1 MKKSLGLRED
11 VFLEALVSS
20 SGLTESSKQNGNTSA
35 QRYYSSKMTDLST
48 AYQRKTHRE
57 HILDLPDT
65 YIGSVTTA
73 PEDVYLRENETFEA
87 ATIPVNPGFYKLI
100 DELLVNAH
108 DQVVRLRSRQS
119 TNPVKTIEITC
130 TAEAFSIKNDGEP
143 IDVAEHP
150 EHKTWIPQ
158 MIFGELLTSTNY
170 DKNEK
175 KLVGGKNGYGV
186 KLVNIFARQM
196 VVTVVDQPRNLIYA
210 QTFKNN
216 MTEVGTPIVRPCKQK
231 SYVCVDWTPDFAR
244 FGMTEIDEGMRRL
257 IERRVWDL
265 AMTLGKEVK
274 VSWNGTAVKCK
285 NLTEY
290 AKAFGCE
297 TVVYETPN
305 ERWHI
310 AVADTPA
317 DKLFSM
323 SFVNGIWTSKGGTH
337 IDAVT
342 NQVVAHVVEYLETKK
357 KVKVKPSL
365 VKDHLAIFVTSMIEN
380 PSFTSQTKES
390 LTTKVSAFGSSYKLS
405 DDALKKIVTKL
416 AIVPRILEAQAA
428 KDTKENSKTDG
439 KKQSR
444 ITGIPKLD
452 DATHAGT
459 KESAKCTLI
468 LTEGDSA
475 KAMALS
481 GLSQE
486 QRRFFGVYPLK
497 GKILNVKDTS
507 DSKVEQT
514 KEIAELKKIIGLT
527 SGKKYTDVK
536 DLRYGSVMIMTD
548 QDLDGSHI
556 RGLLINLF
564 HELWHE
570 LIAIPGFLTYMATP
584 IVKAHKNKEHRTFYS
599 QYEYEQ
605 WRAGEGAK
613 GWKVKYYK
621 GLGTSTRDEAK
632 DYFSKVNAVKFDY
645 DEKSDKSIDL
655 AFNKQRADDRK
666 EWLKSYDHTV
676 LVPAGNRVPYDD
688 FIHKDL
694 IHFSYYNLE
703 RSIPNMMD
711 GLKTSQRK
719 ILYAAFKRNLT
730 AEIRVAQFAGYVSE
744 HTGYHHGE
752 ASLNETIVGM
762 AQDFMGSN
770 NIPWLVPQ
778 GQFGTRIQGGKDAAS
793 PRYIHTYLQPRIRK
807 IVREEDFEI
816 LKYRDDD
823 GLPVEPE
830 WYAPVLPMLLVN
842 GARGI
847 GTGYSTYIPPCDP
860 KVIKDKLMRKIQA
873 GHPLRSDTY
882 PLVPYFEGFKGTY
895 TADGVV
901 GVYRKEKDDFVV
913 TELPPGTWTSDYR
926 EWLEKELAEG
936 RIKDFTDTSTDQDI
950 NIRIKGIDE
959 KVLVKSLTEKVKTT
973 NMHAFNSQGVI
984 TKYETLTDILCEFWG
999 VRINLYETRREHQI
1013 KTLRAK
1019 LPYHVNVVRFIRDQ
1033 IQDEPEVVLK
1043 KKSLKECDDILGE
1056 HEYQHIDGSYEYI
1069 MRLPVSAFT
1078 SEKIAKHEKDMA
1090 DLKTEIARLENTNAE
1105 RMWLADLEAV

>member
-1 MKKSLGLRED
+1 
-11 VFLEALVSS
+11 
-20 SGLTESSKQNGNTSA
+20 
-35 QRYYSSKMTDLST
+35 MTDLSS

-57 HILDLPDT
+57 HILSLPDT
-65 YIGSVTTA
+65 YIGSIETA
-73 PEDVYLRENETFEA
+73 NEEVFLHNASGAFKPESIA
-87 ATIPVNPGFYKLI
+87 VNPGFYKLI

-108 DQVVRLRSRQS
+108 DHAIRLRTKNSED
-119 TNPVKTIEITC
+119 PVKKINVLCEAHGFTIE
-130 TAEAFSIKNDGEP
+130 NDGEP

-150 EHKTWIPQ
+150 EHKVWIPQ

-170 DKNEK
+170 NKDEK

-186 KLVNIFARQM
+186 KLVNIFAKELKVIVHDKARK
-196 VVTVVDQPRNLIYA
+196 LLYE
-210 QTFKNN
+210 QTFEEN
-216 MTEVGTPIVRPCKQK
+216 MTKVGKPEVTKPKKKPDTLSVALG
-231 SYVCVDWTPDFAR
+231 WLPDFAR
-244 FGMTEIDEGMRRL
+244 FGMTEITPAMRRL

-265 AMTLGKEVK
+265 AMTLGKDVK
-274 VSWNGTAVKCK
+274 VTYNGELVKCRS
-285 NLTEY
+285 LVDY
-290 AKAFGCE
+290 AKAFLPDGAA
-297 TVVYETPN
+297 VVSESPN
-305 ERWHI
+305 DRWNIVI
-310 AVADTPA
+310 ADSPT
-317 DKLFSM
+317 DKQFNM

-337 IDAVT
+337 VDAIFS
-342 NQVVAHVVEYLETKK
+342 QVVNHVVEYLETKK
-357 KVKVKPSL
+357 KIKVKPGL
-365 VKDHLAIFVTSMIEN
+365 VRDNLAVFVTSMIEN

-390 LTTKVSAFGSSYKLS
+390 LTTKQSAFGSSPKLS
-405 DDALKKIVTKL
+405 DDTLKKIVSKL
-416 AIVPRILEAQAA
+416 NLVSTIVEAQSA
-428 KDTKENSKTDG
+428 KDAKDNSKTDG

-452 DATHAGT
+452 DAVMAGT
-459 KESAKCTLI
+459 KDSAKCTLI

-486 QRRFFGVYPLK
+486 QRKTFGVYPLK
-497 GKILNVKDTS
+497 GKVLNVKDTS

-536 DLRYGSVMIMTD
+536 DLRYGSIMIMTD

-584 IVKAHKNKEHRTFYS
+584 IVKATKGTQTKVFYS

-605 WRAGEGAK
+605 WRETDGK
-613 GWKVKYYK
+613 TGWKVKYYK

-645 DEKSDKSIDL
+645 TPESDPAIDL

-666 EWLKSYDHTV
+666 EWLKGYDHTA
-676 LVPAGNRVPYDD
+676 LVPPGNKVQYND
-688 FIHKDL
+688 FINKDL

-703 RSIPNMMD
+703 RSIPSVMD

-719 ILYAAFKRNLT
+719 ILFAAFKRNL
-730 AEIRVAQFAGYVSE
+730 AQEIRVAQFAGYVSE

-762 AQDFMGSN
+762 AQTFMGSN
-770 NIPWLVPQ
+770 NVPWLVPQ

-793 PRYIHTYLQPRIRK
+793 PRYIHTYLQPRVRK
-807 IVREEDFEI
+807 LLPIDDFAV

-847 GTGYSTYIPPCDP
+847 GTGYSTNIPPCSP
-860 KVIKDKLMRKIQA
+860 TVLKRMLTA
-873 GHPLRSDTY
+873 YLRGQGNLTDEQ
-882 PLVPYFEGFKGTY
+882 LQPYFEGFKGQY
-895 TADGVV
+895 TADSVIGA
-901 GVYRKEKDDFVV
+901 YRKSGDTEFTV
-913 TELPPGTWTSDYR
+913 TELPPGTWTADYR

-936 RIKDFTDTSTDQDI
+936 RIKDFSDTSTDQDI
-950 NIRIKGIDE
+950 CIHIKGIE
-959 KVLVKSLTEKVKTT
+959 EAALVKSLTTKVKTT
-973 NMHAFNSQGVI
+973 NMHAFNAKGVI
-984 TKYETLTDILCEFWG
+984 AKYATLNDILVEYAE
-999 VRINLYETRREHQI
+999 VREALYETRRLHQI
-1013 KTLRAK
+1013 AALEKEV
-1019 LPYHVNVVRFIRDQ
+1019 PYHEDIVRFIENQCLDKPVPDLRR
-1033 IQDEPEVVLK
+1033 
-1043 KKSLKECDDILGE
+1043 KSKAECEALLTEQKYTHHVEIL
-1056 HEYQHIDGSYEYI
+1056 
-1069 MRLPVSAFT
+1069 RLPVSSFT
-1078 SEKIAKHEKDMA
+1078 SEVMAKHRSDRENV
-1090 DLKTEIARLENTNAE
+1090 LNRLELLRGTTA
-1105 RMWLADLEAV
+1105 RALWLADLESV

>member
-1 MKKSLGLRED
+1 
-11 VFLEALVSS
+11 
-20 SGLTESSKQNGNTSA
+20 
-35 QRYYSSKMTDLST
+35 MTDLST

-65 YIGSVTTA
+65 YIGSVTTTNEEVFLRD
-73 PEDVYLRENETFEA
+73 EDGFKAE
-87 ATIPVNPGFYKLI
+87 TIPVNPGFYKLI

-119 TNPVKTIEITC
+119 TNPVKNIDIDCGATL
-130 TAEAFSIKNDGEP
+130 FSIKNDGEP

-186 KLVNIFARQM
+186 KLVNIFADEM
-196 VVTVVDQPRNLIYA
+196 VVTVVDQPRGLKYK
-210 QTFKNN
+210 QRFRKN
-216 MTEVGTPIVRPCKQK
+216 MTEIEKPIVTENKGK
-231 SYVCVDWTPDFAR
+231 SSVQVIWTPDFKR
-244 FGMTEIDEGMRRL
+244 FGMQCIDAGMMRL

-274 VSWNGTAVKCK
+274 VSLNGTTVKCK
-285 NLTEY
+285 NLTDY
-290 AKAFGCE
+290 SKGFGCDP
-297 TVVYETPN
+297 VLYETPN

-310 AVADTPA
+310 AIADSPV
-317 DKLFSM
+317 DKQFAM

-337 IDAVT
+337 VDAVT
-342 NQVVAHVVEYLETKK
+342 NQVVGHIVDYLETKK

-365 VKDHLAIFVTSMIEN
+365 VKDHLAVFITSMIEN
-380 PSFTSQTKES
+380 PSFTSQTKET
-390 LTTKVSAFGSSYKLS
+390 LTTKASAFGSSPKLS
-405 DDALKKIVTKL
+405 EEFLKKVVSKL
-416 AIVPRILEAQAA
+416 AIVPKLLEAQSA
-428 KDTKENSKTDG
+428 KDAKDNSKTDG

-452 DATHAGT
+452 DAISAGT
-459 KESAKCTLI
+459 KDSAKCTLI

-486 QRRFFGVYPLK
+486 QRKFFGVYPLK
-497 GKILNVKDTS
+497 GKVLNVKDTS
-507 DSKVEQT
+507 DAKVEQT
-514 KEIAELKKIIGLT
+514 KEIAELKKILGLT

-536 DLRYGSVMIMTD
+536 DLRYGSIMIMTD

-570 LIAIPGFLTYMATP
+570 LIAIPGFITYMATP
-584 IVKAHKNKEHRTFYS
+584 IVKANKGKENRIFYS

-605 WRAGEGAK
+605 WREGEGAK

-632 DYFSKVNAVKFDY
+632 DYFSKVNAVRFDY
-645 DEKSDKSIDL
+645 DDKSDKSIDL

-666 EWLKSYDHTV
+666 EWLKAYDRTT
-676 LVPAGNRVPYDD
+676 LIPTGNHLPYDD

-703 RSIPNMMD
+703 RSIPNVMD

-730 AEIRVAQFAGYVSE
+730 QEIRVAQFAGYVSE

-752 ASLNETIVGM
+752 ASLNETIIGM
-762 AQDFMGSN
+762 AQDFMGAN

-807 IVREEDFEI
+807 IVCEEDFPI

-830 WYAPVLPMLLVN
+830 WYAPVLPMLLIN

-847 GTGYSTYIPPCDP
+847 GTGYSTYIPQCNP
-860 KVIKDKLMRKIQA
+860 KVIKEMIVDHVKNTT
-873 GHPLRSDTY
+873 PLSTK
-882 PLVPYFEGFKGTY
+882 PLTPYFEGFKGTY
-895 TADGVV
+895 TEEGVM
-901 GVYRKEKDDFVV
+901 GVFKKVKDEYVV
-913 TELPPGTWTSDYR
+913 TELPPGTWTADYR

-936 RIKDFTDTSTDQDI
+936 RIKDFTDTSTDQQI
-950 NIRIKGIDE
+950 NIVIKGIDE

-973 NMHAFNSQGVI
+973 NMHAFNHKGII
-984 TKYETLTDILCEFWG
+984 TKYATLNDILEEFVV
-999 VRINLYETRREHQI
+999 VRRGLYEDRRRHQLGVI
-1013 KTLRAK
+1013 AAK
-1019 LPYHVNVVRFIRDQ
+1019 LPYHENVVRFIKDQ
-1033 IQDEPEVVLK
+1033 ISDKPKVVLK
-1043 KKSLKECDDILGE
+1043 KKSLKECDEILKQNQYE
-1056 HEYQHIDGSYEYI
+1056 LINDSYDYI
-1069 MRLPVSAFT
+1069 LSLPVSAFT
-1078 SEKIAKHEKDMA
+1078 LEKIKKHED
-1090 DLKTEIARLENTNAE
+1090 DRINLKVQQEELEKTTWRE
-1105 RMWLADLEAV
+1105 MWLADLEVV

>member
-1 MKKSLGLRED
+1 
-11 VFLEALVSS
+11 
-20 SGLTESSKQNGNTSA
+20 
-35 QRYYSSKMTDLST
+35 MTDLST

-65 YIGSVTTA
+65 YIGSVTTTNEEVFLRD
-73 PEDVYLRENETFEA
+73 EDGFKAE
-87 ATIPVNPGFYKLI
+87 TIPVNPGFYKLI

-119 TNPVKTIEITC
+119 TNPVKNIDIDCGATL
-130 TAEAFSIKNDGEP
+130 FSIKNDGEP

-186 KLVNIFARQM
+186 KLVNIFADEM
-196 VVTVVDQPRNLIYA
+196 VVTVVDQTRGLKYK
-210 QTFKNN
+210 QRFRKN
-216 MTEVGTPIVRPCKQK
+216 MTEIEKPIVTENKGK
-231 SYVCVDWTPDFAR
+231 SSVQVIWTPDFKR
-244 FGMTEIDEGMRRL
+244 FGMQSIDSGMMRL

-274 VSWNGTAVKCK
+274 VTLNGTAVKCK
-285 NLTEY
+285 NLTDY
-290 AKAFGCE
+290 AKGFGCD
-297 TVVYETPN
+297 TVLYETPN

-310 AVADTPA
+310 AVADSPV
-317 DKLFSM
+317 DKQFSM

-337 IDAVT
+337 VDAVT
-342 NQVVAHVVEYLETKK
+342 NQVVGHIVDYLETKK

-365 VKDHLAIFVTSMIEN
+365 VKDHLAVFITSMIEN
-380 PSFTSQTKES
+380 PSFTSQTKET
-390 LTTKVSAFGSSYKLS
+390 LTTKASAFGSSPKLS
-405 DDALKKIVTKL
+405 EEFLKKVVSKL
-416 AIVPRILEAQAA
+416 AIVPKLLEAQSA
-428 KDTKENSKTDG
+428 KDAKDNSKTDG

-452 DATHAGT
+452 DAISAGT
-459 KESAKCTLI
+459 KDSAKCTLI

-486 QRRFFGVYPLK
+486 QRKFFGVYPLK
-497 GKILNVKDTS
+497 GKVLNVKDTS
-507 DSKVEQT
+507 DAKVEQT
-514 KEIAELKKIIGLT
+514 KEIAELKKILGLT

-536 DLRYGSVMIMTD
+536 DLRYGSIMIMTD

-570 LIAIPGFLTYMATP
+570 LIAIPGFITYMATP
-584 IVKAHKNKEHRTFYS
+584 IVKAHKGKETRIFYS

-605 WRAGEGAK
+605 WREGEGAK

-632 DYFSKVNAVKFDY
+632 DYFSKVNAVRFDY
-645 DEKSDKSIDL
+645 DDNTDKSIDL

-666 EWLKSYDHTV
+666 EWLKGYDRTS
-676 LVPAGNRVPYDD
+676 LIPSGNHIPYDD

-703 RSIPNMMD
+703 RSIPNVMD

-730 AEIRVAQFAGYVSE
+730 QEIRVAQFAGYVSE

-752 ASLNETIVGM
+752 ASLNETIIGM

-807 IVREEDFEI
+807 IVCEEDFPI

-830 WYAPVLPMLLVN
+830 WYAPVLPMLLIN

-847 GTGYSTYIPPCDP
+847 GTGYSTYIPQCNP
-860 KVIKDKLMRKIQA
+860 KVIKDIIVDHLKNNTSLSAKTI
-873 GHPLRSDTY
+873 T
-882 PLVPYFEGFKGTY
+882 PYFEGFKGTY
-895 TADGVV
+895 TEEGVM
-901 GVYRKEKDDFVV
+901 GVFKKVKDDYIV
-913 TELPPGTWTSDYR
+913 TELPPGTWTADYR

-936 RIKDFTDTSTDQDI
+936 RIKDFTDTSTDQQI
-950 NIRIKGIDE
+950 NIVIKGIDE
-959 KVLVKSLTEKVKTT
+959 KVLAKSLTEKVKTT
-973 NMHAFNSQGVI
+973 NMHAFNHKGII
-984 TKYETLTDILCEFWG
+984 TKYNTLNDILEEFVM
-999 VRINLYETRREHQI
+999 VRQGLYEDRRRHQLGVI
-1013 KTLRAK
+1013 ADK
-1019 LPYHVNVVRFIRDQ
+1019 LPYHENVVRFIKDQ
-1033 IQDEPEVVLK
+1033 ISDKPKVVLK
-1043 KKSLKECDDILGE
+1043 KKSLKECDEILKQNQYE
-1056 HEYQHIDGSYEYI
+1056 LINDSYDYI
-1069 MRLPVSAFT
+1069 LSLPVSAFT
-1078 SEKIAKHEKDMA
+1078 LEKIKKHED
-1090 DLKTEIARLENTNAE
+1090 DRVNLKVQQEELEKTTWRE
-1105 RMWLADLEAV
+1105 MWLADLEVV

>member
-1 MKKSLGLRED
+1 
-11 VFLEALVSS
+11 
-20 SGLTESSKQNGNTSA
+20 
-35 QRYYSSKMTDLST
+35 MTDLSS

-57 HILDLPDT
+57 HILSLPDT
-65 YIGSVTTA
+65 YVGSIETA
-73 PEDVYLRENETFEA
+73 NEEVFLHEGEMFKPE
-87 ATIPVNPGFYKLI
+87 TIAVNPGFYKLI

-108 DQVVRLRSRQS
+108 DHAIRLRTKNSAD
-119 TNPVKTIEITC
+119 PVKKINVLCDPVGFTIE
-130 TAEAFSIKNDGEP
+130 NDGEP

-150 EHKTWIPQ
+150 EHKVWIPQ

-170 DKNEK
+170 NKDEK

-186 KLVNIFARQM
+186 KLVNIFAKEMKVIVHDKARK
-196 VVTVVDQPRNLIYA
+196 LLYE
-210 QTFKNN
+210 QTFEDN
-216 MTEVGTPIVRPCKQK
+216 MTKIGKPTVTTPKKKPDVLSVGIGWK
-231 SYVCVDWTPDFAR
+231 PDFAR
-244 FGMTEIDEGMRRL
+244 FGMTEITDGMRRL

-265 AMTLGKEVK
+265 AMTLGKDVK
-274 VSWNGTAVKCK
+274 VTFNNELVKCRS
-285 NLTEY
+285 LAEY
-290 AKAFGCE
+290 AKAFLPEGSA
-297 TVVYETPN
+297 VVAESPN
-305 ERWHI
+305 DRWTIVI
-310 AVADTPA
+310 ADSPT
-317 DKLFSM
+317 DKQFSM

-337 IDAVT
+337 VDAIFS
-342 NQVVAHVVEYLETKK
+342 QVVNHVVEYLETKK

-365 VKDHLAIFVTSMIEN
+365 VRDNLAVFVTSMIEN

-390 LTTKVSAFGSSYKLS
+390 LTTKLSAFGSSPKLS
-405 DDALKKIVTKL
+405 DETLKKVVSKLSLVTT
-416 AIVPRILEAQAA
+416 ILEAQSA
-428 KDTKENSKTDG
+428 KDAKENSKTDG

-452 DATHAGT
+452 DAVLAGT
-459 KESAKCTLI
+459 KDSAKCTLI

-486 QRRFFGVYPLK
+486 QRKTFGVYPLK
-497 GKILNVKDTS
+497 GKVLNVKDTS

-527 SGKKYTDVK
+527 SGKKYTNVA
-536 DLRYGSVMIMTD
+536 DLRYGSIMIMTD

-584 IVKAHKNKEHRTFYS
+584 IVKATKGKETKVFYS

-605 WRAGEGAK
+605 WRKENPS
-613 GWKVKYYK
+613 WKVKYYK

-632 DYFSKVNAVKFDY
+632 DYFAKVNAVKFDY
-645 DEKSDKSIDL
+645 TTESDPAIDL

-666 EWLKSYDHTV
+666 EWLKTYDHTA
-676 LVPAGNRVPYDD
+676 LVPAGSKVKYDE
-688 FIHKDL
+688 FVHKDL

-703 RSIPNMMD
+703 RSIPSIMD

-719 ILYAAFKRNLT
+719 ILFAAFKRNLT
-730 AEIRVAQFAGYVSE
+730 QEIRVAQFAGYVSE

-762 AQDFMGSN
+762 AQDFMGGN

-793 PRYIHTYLQPRIRK
+793 PRYIHTYLQPR
-807 IVREEDFEI
+807 VRMLVPAADFEV

-823 GLPVEPE
+823 GLAVEPE

-847 GTGYSTYIPPCDP
+847 GTGYSTYIPPCNP
-860 KVIKDKLMRKIQA
+860 NTLKKMLLS
-873 GHPLRSDTY
+873 HLRGQGNLTDEQLT
-882 PLVPYFEGFKGTY
+882 PYFEGFKGTY
-895 TADGVV
+895 TMDGVV
-901 GVYRKEKDDFVV
+901 GVYSRVGEDYVV
-913 TELPPGTWTSDYR
+913 TELPPGTWTADYR

-936 RIKDFTDTSTDQDI
+936 RIKDFSDTSTDRDI
-950 NIRIKGIDE
+950 CIKIRGIE
-959 KVLVKSLTEKVKTT
+959 EAALVKSLTTKIKTT
-973 NMHAFNSQGVI
+973 NMHAFNAKGVI
-984 TKYETLTDILCEFWG
+984 AKYATLNDILVEYAQ
-999 VRINLYETRREHQI
+999 VREALYETRRLHQI
-1013 KTLRAK
+1013 AK
-1019 LPYHVNVVRFIRDQ
+1019 LEKEVPYHEDIVRFIEGQCLDKPVPDLRR
-1033 IQDEPEVVLK
+1033 K
-1043 KKSLKECDDILGE
+1043 TKAECEALLAEHKYTHQAEIL
-1056 HEYQHIDGSYEYI
+1056 
-1069 MRLPVSAFT
+1069 RLPVSSFT
-1078 SEKIAKHEKDMA
+1078 AEVMAKHRA
-1090 DLKTEIARLENTNAE
+1090 DRENVLNCLELLRGTTARALWT
-1105 RMWLADLEAV
+1105 ADLESV

>member
-1 MKKSLGLRED
+1 
-11 VFLEALVSS
+11 
-20 SGLTESSKQNGNTSA
+20 
-35 QRYYSSKMTDLST
+35 MTDLST

-65 YIGSVTTA
+65 YIGSVTTTD
-73 PEDVYLRENETFEA
+73 EDVFLRDDDSFKP

-108 DQVVRLRSRQS
+108 DQVVRLRQKKSE
-119 TNPVKTIEITC
+119 NPVKTIEITC
-130 TAEAFSIKNDGEP
+130 SPQGFSIKNDGEP

-150 EHKTWIPQ
+150 EHKVWIPQ

-186 KLVNIFARQM
+186 KLVNIFAKEM
-196 VVTVVDQPRNLIYA
+196 KVVVVDQARGLTYN
-210 QTFKNN
+210 QSFENN
-216 MTEVGTPIVRPCKQK
+216 MTKIGTPKVTK
-231 SYVCVDWTPDFAR
+231 SKGKSSVCVEWTPDFAR
-244 FGMTEIDEGMRRL
+244 FGMTQITEGMIQL
-257 IERRVWDL
+257 VERRVWDL
-265 AMTLGKEVK
+265 AMTLGKDVK
-274 VSWNGTAVKCK
+274 VSWNGTVAKCK
-285 NLTEY
+285 NLTDY
-290 AKAFGCE
+290 AKGFGCE
-297 TVVYETPN
+297 SVVYETPN

-310 AVADTPA
+310 AIADSPT
-317 DKLFSM
+317 DKAFSM

-337 IDAVT
+337 VDSVT
-342 NQVVAHVVEYLETKK
+342 NQVVAHIVDYLETKK

-365 VKDHLAIFVTSMIEN
+365 VKDHLAIFITSMIEN
-380 PSFTSQTKES
+380 PSFTSQTKET
-390 LTTKVSAFGSSYKLS
+390 LTTKASAFGSSPKLS
-405 DDALKKIVTKL
+405 EECLKKVVSKL
-416 AIVPRILEAQAA
+416 AIVPKILEAQSA
-428 KDTKENSKTDG
+428 KDAKDNSKTDG

-486 QRRFFGVYPLK
+486 QRKFFGVYPLK
-497 GKILNVKDTS
+497 GKVLNVKDTS
-507 DSKVEQT
+507 DAKVEHT
-514 KEIAELKKIIGLT
+514 KEIAELKKILGLT
-527 SGKKYTDVK
+527 SAKKYTDVK
-536 DLRYGSVMIMTD
+536 DLRYGSIMIMTD

-584 IVKAHKNKEHRTFYS
+584 IVKANKGKESRIFYS

-605 WRAGEGAK
+605 WRAGEGSK

-632 DYFSKVNAVKFDY
+632 DYFGKVNAVKFNY
-645 DEKSDKSIDL
+645 DDRSDESIEL

-666 EWLKSYDHTV
+666 TWLKGYDRTA
-676 LVPAGNRVPYDD
+676 LIPSGNQLRYDE

-694 IHFSYYNLE
+694 VHFSYYNLE

-730 AEIRVAQFAGYVSE
+730 QEIRVAQFAGYVSE

-752 ASLNETIVGM
+752 ASLNETIIGM
-762 AQDFMGSN
+762 AQDFMGAN

-793 PRYIHTYLQPRIRK
+793 PRYIHTYLQPRVRK
-807 IVREEDFEI
+807 IIREEDFEI

-830 WYAPVLPMLLVN
+830 WYAPVLPMILVN

-847 GTGYSTYIPPCDP
+847 GTGYSTYIPQCDP
-860 KVIKDKLMRKIQA
+860 KVIKRMLLNKLKN
-873 GHPLRSDTY
+873 GTELDTEK
-882 PLVPYFEGFKGTY
+882 LVPYFEGFKGTY
-895 TADGVV
+895 TEEGAMGVFK
-901 GVYRKEKDDFVV
+901 KEKDEYVV
-913 TELPPGTWTSDYR
+913 TELPPGTWTADYR

-936 RIKDFTDTSTDQDI
+936 RIKDFVDTSTDQDI
-950 NIRIKGIDE
+950 HIRIKGIDD
-959 KVLVKSLTEKVKTT
+959 KVLVKSLTEKIKTT
-973 NMHAFNSQGVI
+973 NMHAFNHKGII
-984 TKYETLTDILCEFWG
+984 TKYETLNDILAEFYD
-999 VRINLYETRREHQI
+999 VRPGIYEKRRLHQI
-1013 KTLRAK
+1013 KILQDK
-1019 LPYHVNVVRFIRDQ
+1019 FPYHKNVVKFIRDQ
-1033 IQDEPEVVLK
+1033 IKDTPEVNLK
-1043 KKSLKECDDILGE
+1043 KKSLKECDEILQKNKYE
-1056 HEYQHIDGSYEYI
+1056 MIDGSYEYI
-1069 MRLPVSAFT
+1069 MKLPVSAFT
-1078 SEKIAKHEKDMA
+1078 TEKITKHEKDMQDILA
-1090 DLKTEIARLENTNAE
+1090 EIGRLEKTTWRE
-1105 RMWLADLEAV
+1105 MWIADLEEL

>member
-1 MKKSLGLRED
+1 
-11 VFLEALVSS
+11 
-20 SGLTESSKQNGNTSA
+20 
-35 QRYYSSKMTDLST
+35 MTDLST

-57 HILDLPDT
+57 HILSLPDT
-65 YIGSVTTA
+65 YIGSIETTQEEVFLHTA
-73 PEDVYLRENETFEA
+73 DACFKPE
-87 ATIPVNPGFYKLI
+87 TIAVNPGFYKLI

-108 DQVVRLRSRQS
+108 DHAIRLRQKNS
-119 TNPVKTIEITC
+119 TDPVKKINILCDTSGFTIE
-130 TAEAFSIKNDGEP
+130 NDGEP

-150 EHKTWIPQ
+150 EHKVWIPQ

-170 DKNEK
+170 NKDEK

-186 KLVNIFARQM
+186 KLVNIFAKEMKVFVHDKARKLLYEQSFE
-196 VVTVVDQPRNLIYA
+196 D
-210 QTFKNN
+210 N
-216 MTEVGTPIVRPCKQK
+216 MTKIGKPSVTTPKKKPEVLSVAIGWK
-231 SYVCVDWTPDFAR
+231 PDFAR
-244 FGMTEIDEGMRRL
+244 FGMTEITADMQRL

-265 AMTLGKEVK
+265 AMTLGKDVK
-274 VSWNGTAVKCK
+274 VTWNTEPVKCRS
-285 NLTEY
+285 LVDY
-290 AKAFGCE
+290 AKAFLPEGA
-297 TVVYETPN
+297 TVVSESPN
-305 ERWHI
+305 DRWTIVI
-310 AVADTPA
+310 ADSPT
-317 DKLFSM
+317 DKQFAM
-323 SFVNGIWTSKGGTH
+323 SFVNGIWTSKNGTH
-337 IDAVT
+337 VDAIT
-342 NQVVAHVVEYLETKK
+342 SQVVNHVVDYLETKK
-357 KVKVKPSL
+357 KIKVKPGL
-365 VKDHLAIFVTSMIEN
+365 VRDNLAVFVTAMIEN

-390 LTTKVSAFGSSYKLS
+390 LTTKQSAFGSSPKLS
-405 DDALKKIVTKL
+405 DDTLKKIVTKL
-416 AIVPRILEAQAA
+416 NLVSTIVEAQSA
-428 KDTKENSKTDG
+428 KDAKDNSKTDG

-452 DATHAGT
+452 DAVQAGT
-459 KESAKCTLI
+459 KDSAKCTLI

-486 QRRFFGVYPLK
+486 QRKTFGVYPLK
-497 GKILNVKDTS
+497 GKVLNVKDTS

-527 SGKKYTDVK
+527 SGKKYENTA
-536 DLRYGSVMIMTD
+536 DLRYGSIMIMTD

-570 LIAIPGFLTYMATP
+570 LIAIPGFLTYMSTP
-584 IVKAHKNKEHRTFYS
+584 IVKATKARGGAKGDVDVKVFYS

-605 WRAGEGAK
+605 WRETEGK
-613 GWKVKYYK
+613 VGWKVKYYK

-645 DEKSDKSIDL
+645 TPESDPAIDL

-666 EWLKSYDHTV
+666 VWLKAYDNTA
-676 LVPAGNRVPYDD
+676 LVPAGNMVKYDE
-688 FIHKDL
+688 FVHKDL

-730 AEIRVAQFAGYVSE
+730 QEIRVAQFAGYVSE

-762 AQDFMGSN
+762 AQDFMGAN

-807 IVREEDFEI
+807 LLPVDDFDV

-842 GARGI
+842 GSRGI

-860 KVIKDKLMRKIQA
+860 KVIKKKLIAKMTA
-873 GHPLRSDTY
+873 GHPLRSD
-882 PLVPYFEGFKGTY
+882 PQLVPYFEGFKGTY
-895 TADGVV
+895 TEDGVV
-901 GVYRKEKDDFVV
+901 GVYRKDGTDFVV
-913 TELPPGTWTSDYR
+913 TELPPGTWTADYR

-936 RIKDFTDTSTDQDI
+936 RIKDFSDTSTDQQI

-959 KVLVKSLTEKVKTT
+959 KVLVKSLTTKIKTT
-973 NMHAFNSQGVI
+973 NMHAFNSKGVI
-984 TKYETLTDILCEFWG
+984 TKYDTLTDILCEFWT
-999 VRINLYETRREHQI
+999 VRINLYETRREYQI
-1013 KTLRAK
+1013 AK
-1019 LPYHVNVVRFIRDQ
+1019 LEKEVPYHEDIVRFIEGQCLDKPVPDLRR
-1033 IQDEPEVVLK
+1033 K
-1043 KKSLKECDDILGE
+1043 TKAECEALLTEHKYTHHAEIL
-1056 HEYQHIDGSYEYI
+1056 
-1069 MRLPVSAFT
+1069 RLPVSSFT
-1078 SEKIAKHEKDMA
+1078 AEVMAKHQA
-1090 DLKTEIARLENTNAE
+1090 DRENVLYRLDLLRGTTAQAL
-1105 RMWLADLEAV
+1105 WLADLESV

>member
-1 MKKSLGLRED
+1 
-11 VFLEALVSS
+11 
-20 SGLTESSKQNGNTSA
+20 
-35 QRYYSSKMTDLST
+35 MTDLST
-48 AYQRKTHRE
+48 YQRKTHRE
-57 HILDLPDT
+57 HILSLPDT
-65 YIGSVTTA
+65 YVGSIETA
-73 PEDVYLRENETFEA
+73 NEEVFLHDVSGAFKPE
-87 ATIPVNPGFYKLI
+87 TIAVNPGFYKLI

-108 DQVVRLRSRQS
+108 DHAIRLRSKNS
-119 TNPVKTIEITC
+119 EDPVKKINVLCDSHGFTIE
-130 TAEAFSIKNDGEP
+130 NDGEP

-150 EHKTWIPQ
+150 EHKVWIPQ

-170 DKNEK
+170 NKDEK

-186 KLVNIFARQM
+186 KLVNIFAKEMKVIVHDKARKLLYQ
-196 VVTVVDQPRNLIYA
+196 
-210 QTFKNN
+210 QTFADN
-216 MTEVGTPIVRPCKQK
+216 MTKIGKPEVTTQK
-231 SYVCVDWTPDFAR
+231 KKPDVLSVGIGWKPDFAR
-244 FGMTEIDEGMRRL
+244 FGMTEITEAMKRL

-265 AMTLGKEVK
+265 AMTLGKDVK
-274 VSWNGTAVKCK
+274 VTFNGELVKCRS
-285 NLTEY
+285 LADY

-297 TVVYETPN
+297 TVVAESPN
-305 ERWHI
+305 DRWNI
-310 AVADTPA
+310 VVSDSPV
-317 DKLFSM
+317 DKQFSM

-337 IDAVT
+337 VDAVFS
-342 NQVVAHVVEYLETKK
+342 QVVNHVVEYLETKK
-357 KVKVKPSL
+357 KIKVKPSL
-365 VKDHLAIFVTSMIEN
+365 VRDNLAVFVTSMIEN
-380 PSFTSQTKES
+380 PSFTSQTKET
-390 LTTKVSAFGSSYKLS
+390 LTTKMSAFGSSPKLS
-405 DDALKKIVTKL
+405 DDTLKKIVSKL
-416 AIVPRILEAQAA
+416 SLVTTILEAQSA
-428 KDTKENSKTDG
+428 KDAKENSKTDG

-452 DATHAGT
+452 DAVMAGT
-459 KESAKCTLI
+459 KDSAKCTLI

-486 QRRFFGVYPLK
+486 QRKTFGVYPLK
-497 GKILNVKDTS
+497 GKVLNVKDTS

-527 SGKKYTDVK
+527 SGKKYTNVS
-536 DLRYGSVMIMTD
+536 DLRYGSIMIMTD

-584 IVKAHKNKEHRTFYS
+584 IVKATRSRTAAGAAGVESKVFYS

-605 WRAGEGAK
+605 WRQSEGRS

-632 DYFSKVNAVKFDY
+632 DYFAKVNAVKFDY
-645 DEKSDKSIDL
+645 TAESDPAIDL

-676 LVPAGNRVPYDD
+676 LVPAGNKVKYDE
-688 FIHKDL
+688 FVHRDL

-703 RSIPNMMD
+703 RSIPSVMD

-730 AEIRVAQFAGYVSE
+730 QEIRVAQFAGYVSE

-762 AQDFMGSN
+762 AQDFMGAN

-793 PRYIHTYLQPRIRK
+793 PRYIHTYLQPRTRLL
-807 IVREEDFEI
+807 VPTADFDV

-823 GLPVEPE
+823 GLSVEPE
-830 WYAPVLPMLLVN
+830 WYAPVLPMLLIN

-847 GTGYSTYIPPCDP
+847 GTGYSTYVPPCNP
-860 KVIKDKLMRKIQA
+860 KTIKEMLTK
-873 GHPLRSDTY
+873 HLRGEGNLTDVQLS
-882 PLVPYFEGFKGTY
+882 PYFEGFKGTY
-895 TADGVV
+895 TMDGVV
-901 GVYRKEKDDFVV
+901 GVYRHGSNGDPEFLV
-913 TELPPGTWTSDYR
+913 TELPPGTWTADYR

-936 RIKDFTDTSTDQDI
+936 RIKDFSDTSTDRDI
-950 NIRIKGIDE
+950 CIRIKGIE
-959 KVLVKSLTEKVKTT
+959 ESALVKSLTTKVKTT
-973 NMHAFNSQGVI
+973 NMHAFNSKGVI
-984 TKYETLTDILCEFWG
+984 AKYATLNDILVEYAE
-999 VRINLYETRREHQI
+999 VREALYETRRLHDI
-1013 KTLRAK
+1013 NK
-1019 LPYHVNVVRFIRDQ
+1019 LEKEVPYHEDIVRFIEGQCMDKPVPDLRR
-1033 IQDEPEVVLK
+1033 K
-1043 KKSLKECDDILGE
+1043 TKAECEALLTEHRYTHHAEIL
-1056 HEYQHIDGSYEYI
+1056 
-1069 MRLPVSAFT
+1069 RLPVSSFT
-1078 SEKIAKHEKDMA
+1078 AEVMAKHRA
-1090 DLKTEIARLENTNAE
+1090 DRESVLNRLELLRGTTA
-1105 RMWLADLEAV
+1105 RALWLADLESV